1 VRMGGGVFNAQS
13 AHPFETPTAASNLLA
28 MLLIGLL
35 GAALTNGFG
44 RMVGD
49 QRQGSA
55 LLMAML
61 VLLAVG
67 TVMIYAAEAG
77 PNHALAASGLTQA
90 RGNLEGKE
98 VRFGIP
104 GSALFSELATAT
116 SSGAVNS
123 MLDSYAPLSV
133 LALLANMMV
142 SEVIIGGPGSGL
154 FSILLFALL
163 AVFLGGMMIGRT
175 PEYLGKKIEARE
187 VKLAMLAIL
196 APAAALLG
204 LTALAC
210 VLPSG
215 VSALGN
221 DGARGFSEMFYA
233 YTSAANTNGS
243 ALAGLSSNT
252 PFWNL
257 TLALAMVVGRFLV
270 IVPVLAIAGALAG
283 KHRIPIGGGTLPTTG
298 MVWIGLL
305 VGVIVVVGGLTY
317 LPAAVLGPVA
327 EYLS

>member
-1 VRMGGGVFNAQS
+1 
-13 AHPFETPTAASNLLA
+13 
-28 MLLIGLL
+28 
-35 GAALTNGFG
+35 
-44 RMVGD
+44 
-49 QRQGSA
+49 
-55 LLMAML
+55 
-61 VLLAVG
+61 
-67 TVMIYAAEAG
+67 
-77 PNHALAASGLTQA
+77 
-90 RGNLEGKE
+90 
-98 VRFGIP
+98 
-104 GSALFSELATAT
+104 
-116 SSGAVNS
+116 
-123 MLDSYAPLSV
+123 
-133 LALLANMMV
+133 
-142 SEVIIGGPGSGL
+142 
-154 FSILLFALL
+154 
-163 AVFLGGMMIGRT
+163 
-175 PEYLGKKIEARE
+175 
-187 VKLAMLAIL
+187 
-196 APAAALLG
+196 
-204 LTALAC
+204 
-210 VLPSG
+210 